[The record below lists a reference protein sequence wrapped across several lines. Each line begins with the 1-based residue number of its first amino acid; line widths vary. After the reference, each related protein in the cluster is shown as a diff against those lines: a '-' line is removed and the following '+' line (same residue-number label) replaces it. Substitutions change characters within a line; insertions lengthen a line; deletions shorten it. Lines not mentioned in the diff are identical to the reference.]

1 MTGIGRDGIDPRRA
15 LAAGLLASAAYLV
28 ANELDI
34 RICRSPQRDL
44 MLQGRLRPILRP
56 VWPLTGLVLHAGFGV
71 ILALLYAA
79 VRERLPGP
87 AWLRGALWANLEN
100 AVLWPLTPVI
110 DRYHP
115 AVQDGSMPRLATWT
129 ALAQAVWRHLVFGVV
144 LGLADEALGRRAA
157 RR

>member
-1 MTGIGRDGIDPRRA
+1 MERAGRDQVDLRRA
-15 LAAGLLASAAYLV
+15 VEAGFAASAAYLV

-34 RICRSPQRDL
+34 HICRSPQRDL
-44 MLQGRLRPILRP
+44 MLQGRLLPILRP
-56 VWPLTGLVLHAGFGV
+56 IWPLAGLVLHAGFGFT
-71 ILALLYAA
+71 LALLYAV
-79 VRERLPGP
+79 VRDRLPGP

-100 AVLWPLTPVI
+100 AILWPLTPLI

-115 AVQDGSMPRLATWT
+115 AVQDGTMPRLATWT
-129 ALAQAVWRHLVFGVV
+129 ALAQAIWRHLVFGVV